1 MRRLLAAS
9 AFALLL
15 STTPAVADDYAAPAA
30 ATATKSL
37 YERLG
42 GIPAINAVVDDFA
55 GRVLADTRINAKF
68 AKSDPARLV
77 ANLKTFVCSATGG
90 PCKYEGQ
97 SMKAAHTNM
106 GVTQGEFGALVED
119 LVATLDKFK
128 VPDKEKGELLAALG
142 PLGPDIVESQ
152 STETGTALPAEFKP
166 APAHMDHA
174 DKAHKDH
181 KM

>member
-15 STTPAVADDYAAPAA
+15 STTPALADEAAPAA
-30 ATATKSL
+30 TATTSL

-42 GIPAINAVVDDFA
+42 GTPAINAVVEDFA
-55 GRVLADTRINAKF
+55 GRVLPDSRINKKF

-77 ANLKTFVCSATGG
+77 ANLKAFVCSATGG
-90 PCKYEGQ
+90 PCKYAGL
-97 SMKAAHTNM
+97 SMKDAHKNM

-119 LVATLDKFK
+119 LVATLDKFN

-152 STETGTALPAEFKP
+152 STETGTALPDSFKP
-166 APAHMDHA
+166 APAL
-174 DKAHKDH
+174 KAKDHKDH

>member
-15 STTPAVADDYAAPAA
+15 STTPALADDYAAPAA
-30 ATATKSL
+30 TTATKTL

-42 GIPAINAVVDDFA
+42 GQPAISAVVEDFA
-55 GRVLADTRINAKF
+55 GRVLADARINKKF

-77 ANLKTFVCSATGG
+77 ANLTTFVCSATGG
-90 PCKYEGQ
+90 PCKYAGL
-97 SMKAAHTNM
+97 SMKQAHQNM
-106 GVTQGEFGALVED
+106 GVTQGEFGALVEN

-128 VPDKEKGELLAALG
+128 VPDQEKGELLGALG

-152 STETGTALPAEFKP
+152 STATGTALPARFKP
-166 APAHMDHA
+166 APAL
-174 DKAHKDH
+174 KAK
-181 KM
+181 KKRM

>member
-1 MRRLLAAS
+1 MRRLFAAS
-9 AFALLL
+9 AIAFLL
-15 STTPAVADDYAAPAA
+15 SSAPALADGHMA
-30 ATATKSL
+30 AKSL

-42 GIPAINAVVDDFA
+42 GEPAVSAVVEDFA

-68 AKSDPARLV
+68 AKSDAARLV
-77 ANLKTFVCSATGG
+77 ANLKAFVCSATGG
-90 PCKYEGQ
+90 PCKYQGNT
-97 SMKAAHTNM
+97 MKAAHQNM

-152 STETGTALPAEFKP
+152 STATGTPLPQNFVPAKPLPAAANKDRDK
-166 APAHMDHA
+166 HM
-174 DKAHKDH
+174 
-181 KM
+181 

>member
-1 MRRLLAAS
+1 MRRLLATS
-9 AFALLL
+9 LVALMFT
-15 STTPAVADDYAAPAA
+15 SAPALA
-30 ATATKSL
+30 DGHMADKKAMHDTGHHAEKSL

-42 GIPAINAVVDDFA
+42 GQPAVSAVIDDFA

-77 ANLKTFVCSATGG
+77 HNLKTFVCSATGG

-97 SMKAAHTNM
+97 DMKAAHKNMAVTN
-106 GVTQGEFGALVED
+106 GEFGALVED

-128 VPDKEKGELLAALG
+128 VPEKEKGELLAALG
-142 PLGPDIVESQ
+142 PLGPQIVEDP
-152 STETGTALPAEFKP
+152 STATGGKLPEVFKP
-166 APAHMDHA
+166 APPL
-174 DKAHKDH
+174 KTN